1 MSQLTL
7 YNASSPSPT
16 LGLRLWTKP
25 QPESLQYGGPP
36 SQGLK
41 AVQTLGGLAAPASAF
56 RQAIYSLSMC
66 HSEPTPSVISPLI
79 LRPAPIR
86 GASASA
92 WPSRRRYRRAAP
104 LF

>member
-16 LGLRLWTKP
+16 LGLRLWMTCLPQPRRRQEP

-36 SQGLK
+36 SQSLT

-56 RQAIYSLSMC
+56 RQAIYSLSMR
-66 HSEPTPSVISPLI
+66 HSEP
-79 LRPAPIR
+79 APPII
-86 GASASA
+86 
-92 WPSRRRYRRAAP
+92 
-104 LF
+104 